1 MSQEK
6 RASEPQSNNNR
17 PVEFSLLGVDADRLR
32 QVMTLAA
39 ILGSIAINSISNKF
53 PPNGVNIGTLSNTLF
68 RSVQILPANYAF
80 AIWGLIYIGLIAF
93 GIYQLQ
99 PAQRR
104 SPRLQRG
111 GYLLVFACLAQ
122 CAWIYLFLARL
133 FPLSTI
139 AMLGILV
146 PLIVLYQ
153 RLGIGQQHVSRK
165 MLWLVDI
172 PISVY
177 LGWIS
182 VATIVN
188 VAIALYSLS
197 WNGWG
202 IASPVWTVMV
212 MAVSAVI
219 ATFVLI
225 QRRDRAYALVIIW
238 ALIAIAIR
246 QASTPLIAGA
256 GGLLAIALT
265 LLSLIISRES
275 SHSAMR
281 RKADCE

>member
-1 MSQEK
+1 MSNDNNPIV
-6 RASEPQSNNNR
+6 ASNR
-17 PVEFSLLGVDADRLR
+17 DHEHDRPR
-32 QVMTLAA
+32 QIITLAA
-39 ILGSIAINSISNKF
+39 ILGSIAINSLSNKF
-53 PPNGVNIGTLSNTLF
+53 PPNGVNIGALSNTLF
-68 RSVQILPANYAF
+68 SSVQILPANYAF

-104 SPRLQRG
+104 NPRLQRS
-111 GYLLVFACLAQ
+111 GYLLALACLAQ
-122 CAWIYLFLARL
+122 CVWIYLFLARL

-146 PLIVLYQ
+146 PLIVMYQ
-153 RLGIGQQHVSRK
+153 RLGIGQQTVPRRVR
-165 MLWLVDI
+165 WLVDI

-188 VAIALYSLS
+188 VAIALYSLN

-202 IASPVWTVMV
+202 LTSPVWTVMV
-212 MAVSAVI
+212 MAVSAI
-219 ATFVLI
+219 IGAFMLI
-225 QRRDRAYALVIIW
+225 QRGDRAYALVITW

-246 QASTPLIAGA
+246 QANTPLIAGA
-256 GGLLAIALT
+256 GILLAIALI
-265 LLSLIISRES
+265 LLGLGLRREPPTRISI
-275 SHSAMR
+275 
-281 RKADCE
+281 

>member
-1 MSQEK
+1 MFMPQEK
-6 RASEPQSNNNR
+6 RAIEPPQSNNHR
-17 PVEFSLLGVDADRLR
+17 PVEFSLLGLDADRLR
-32 QVMTLAA
+32 QVTTLAA

-68 RSVQILPANYAF
+68 NDVQILPANYAF

-99 PAQRR
+99 PVQRR
-104 SPRLQRG
+104 SPRLRRC
-111 GYLLVFACLAQ
+111 GYLLVLACLAQ
-122 CAWIYLFLARL
+122 CVWIYLFLARL

-146 PLIVLYQ
+146 PLIVMYQ
-153 RLGIGQQHVSRK
+153 RLGIGQQHVSRQ

-188 VAIALYSLS
+188 VAIALYSLN

-202 IASPVWTVMV
+202 LVSPVWTVIV
-212 MAVSAVI
+212 MAVSATI
-219 ATFVLI
+219 ALLMLI
-225 QRRDRAYALVIIW
+225 QRRDRAYALVIVW

-246 QASTPLIAGA
+246 QANTPLIVGA
-256 GGLLAIALT
+256 GVVLAIALT
-265 LLSLIISRES
+265 LLGLGIR
-275 SHSAMR
+275 SA
-281 RKADCE
+281 KIA

>member
-6 RASEPQSNNNR
+6 RAIEPPQSNNHR
-17 PVEFSLLGVDADRLR
+17 PVEFSLLGLDADRLR
-32 QVMTLAA
+32 QIITLAA
-39 ILGSIAINSISNKF
+39 ILGSIAVNSFSNKF
-53 PPNGVNIGTLSNTLF
+53 PPNGVNIGALSNTLF
-68 RSVQILPANYAF
+68 NSVQILPANYAF

-99 PAQRR
+99 PAQRH
-104 SPRLQRG
+104 SPRLRRM
-111 GYLLVFACLAQ
+111 GYLLALACLAQ
-122 CAWIYLFLARL
+122 CVWIYLFLARL

-139 AMLGILV
+139 AMLGILA
-146 PLIVLYQ
+146 PLMVIYQ
-153 RLGIGQQHVSRK
+153 RLGIGQQHVSRR

-188 VAIALYSLS
+188 VAIALYSLN

-202 IASPVWTVMV
+202 LPSPVWTVIVMV
-212 MAVSAVI
+212 VSAII
-219 ATFVLI
+219 AALMLI
-225 QRRDRAYALVIIW
+225 RRSDRAYALVIVW

-256 GGLLAIALT
+256 GVLLAIMLI
-265 LLSLIISRES
+265 LLGSGIRREPASHISI
-275 SHSAMR
+275 
-281 RKADCE
+281 